1 MWKIICSIEDKDKY
15 VVHIKA
21 LKQVL
26 NHGLILKK
34 VHRVIKLNQR
44 AWLKPCIDMNT
55 KKRMD
60 AKTEFEKDFFKLMI
74 NCFWKNDGNLQKV

>member
-1 MWKIICSIEDKDKY
+1 
-15 VVHIKA
+15 
-21 LKQVL
+21 
-26 NHGLILKK
+26 
-34 VHRVIKLNQR
+34 
-44 AWLKPCIDMNT
+44 MNT